1 MLKENFCNVRKMHAV
16 LFYYT
21 ERDNPEGGLV
31 FLLSITSG
39 VITELFDMYADMVY
53 RISLN
58 ILKNPEEAQDV
69 VMDVFTTL
77 LHTVSFNDT
86 QHVKAWLIKTAEHR
100 SLNALKSARMRRNI
114 PFDEQLENTLTSS
127 LNESEYEVLDSV
139 MRLPE
144 KLRTTIYMYYY
155 EDMDADEIA
164 KILGISKNTV
174 YKRLERARGLL
185 KSGLEGAAI

>member
-1 MLKENFCNVRKMHAV
+1 M
-16 LFYYT
+16 
-21 ERDNPEGGLV
+21 
-31 FLLSITSG
+31 LSITSG

-127 LNESEYEVLDSV
+127 LNESEFEVLDSV